1 MNVNITAY
9 LIFIAC
15 GAVLCAAWF
24 FLDDR
29 KENPGK
35 NSALLAVLVLVL
47 GAALGLACARL
58 VWVLCTLNYH
68 HPLFGLS
75 YDELSYYGGVAG
87 VLLAVF
93 LAAKLAGRNVR
104 ETLNTF
110 APMGALLAALF
121 RFAEYFLG
129 EFGVG
134 MWMDQGL
141 FFPLTIENVI
151 SEDYSEFFP
160 AVFML
165 EGTFSLVAAAIALF
179 RRYEKYRWLRTLF
192 YLCLPQ
198 ILCESLRSTSI
209 AWLFVRAEMLFCYL
223 LCEGV
228 LIWYAF
234 RAGRKQL
241 KSWVPAIVGLVA
253 CGIVITAQFAID
265 GKITVG
271 NSAIPQ
277 WISYAVEIAALAA
290 VAVAEHKGYRAIK
303 NS

>member
-1 MNVNITAY
+1 M
-9 LIFIAC
+9 
-15 GAVLCAAWF
+15 
-24 FLDDR
+24 
-29 KENPGK
+29 
-35 NSALLAVLVLVL
+35 
-47 GAALGLACARL
+47 
-58 VWVLCTLNYH
+58 LCTLNYH

-290 VAVAEHKGYRAIK
+290 VAVAEHKGYNAIK

>member
-1 MNVNITAY
+1 M
-9 LIFIAC
+9 
-15 GAVLCAAWF
+15 
-24 FLDDR
+24 
-29 KENPGK
+29 
-35 NSALLAVLVLVL
+35 
-47 GAALGLACARL
+47 
-58 VWVLCTLNYH
+58 
-68 HPLFGLS
+68 
-75 YDELSYYGGVAG
+75 
-87 VLLAVF
+87 
-93 LAAKLAGRNVR
+93 
-104 ETLNTF
+104 
-110 APMGALLAALF
+110 
-121 RFAEYFLG
+121 
-129 EFGVG
+129 
-134 MWMDQGL
+134 
-141 FFPLTIENVI
+141 
-151 SEDYSEFFP
+151 
-160 AVFML
+160 
-165 EGTFSLVAAAIALF
+165 AAAIALF

-209 AWLFVRAEMLFCYL
+209 AWLFVRAEMWFCYL